1 MNWSPLGPGTP
12 VPPNYKCDTNGED
25 ACVKLE
31 ESKKANIVGLQCST
45 WSGKSTGKSLPI
57 ILRIAAHIR
66 TAAEKYLPST
76 VRLRSPSCSANASV

>member
-45 WSGKSTGKSLPI
+45 WSGKQGGPI
-57 ILRIAAHIR
+57 CILVNNL
-66 TAAEKYLPST
+66 E
-76 VRLRSPSCSANASV
+76 NFQD